1 MDRSERRFNDEDLE
15 QPARMPP
22 MPERPVA
29 APSRPASLWGVVLA
43 GVAALIV
50 AAALG
55 FLMIPVAG
63 VALAAAGIV
72 FVFVAIAAFHYV
84 VWGWWLSGVI
94 REDVEAEER
103 AEAEYERLRKR

>member
-1 MDRSERRFNDEDLE
+1 
-15 QPARMPP
+15 MPP
-22 MPERPVA
+22 MPERPVT

>member
-1 MDRSERRFNDEDLE
+1 MDRSERRFNDEDFERPNPL
-15 QPARMPP
+15 PP
-22 MPERPVA
+22 IPERPG
-29 APSRPASLWGVVLA
+29 APASRPASLWGVILA
-43 GVAALIV
+43 GVGALII

-103 AEAEYERLRKR
+103 AEAEYERLRNR

>member
-1 MDRSERRFNDEDLE
+1 MDSSERRFNDEDF
-15 QPARMPP
+15 
-22 MPERPVA
+22 ERPVPMPV
-29 APSRPASLWGVVLA
+29 APVRPTPQSKPASLWGVVLA
-43 GVAALIV
+43 GVAALII
-50 AAALG
+50 ACGLG

-84 VWGWWLSGVI
+84 VWGWWLSSVI

>member
-1 MDRSERRFNDEDLE
+1 MDTSERRFDDEDF
-15 QPARMPP
+15 
-22 MPERPVA
+22 ERPVQLPPVPLRPS
-29 APSRPASLWGVVLA
+29 APTSRPASLWGVVLA
-43 GVAALIV
+43 GVGALII
-50 AAALG
+50 ACALG

-84 VWGWWLSGVI
+84 VWGWWLSSVI

-103 AEAEYERLRKR
+103 ADAEYERLRKR

>member
-1 MDRSERRFNDEDLE
+1 MDRSERRFNDEDIE
-15 QPARMPP
+15 RAARMPP
-22 MPERPVA
+22 LPERPSA
-29 APSRPASLWGVVLA
+29 APSRPASLWGVMLA
-43 GVAALIV
+43 GVAALII
-50 AAALG
+50 AAAVG

-63 VALAAAGIV
+63 VALGAAGLV

-103 AEAEYERLRKR
+103 AAAEYERLRK

>member
-1 MDRSERRFNDEDLE
+1 MDRTERRFNDEE
-15 QPARMPP
+15 FEHPTRMPP
-22 MPERPVA
+22 MPERPAA
-29 APSRPASLWGVVLA
+29 APSRPASLWAVILA

-50 AAALG
+50 AAGIG

-94 REDVEAEER
+94 REEVEAEER
-103 AEAEYERLRKR
+103 AEAEDERMRKR